1 LPFSTGYIT
10 NTRVVG
16 TAASNVVVN
25 IVNENQIFPATV
37 EVRIFYSL
45 VPDTK
50 TPLYVS
56 MFTIPINSIK
66 RSTFYIAGV
75 LAYEVQ
81 FNVTSSA
88 ASDVVNSV
96 YGLDEN
102 GNLVPAQ
109 RIHQSELTTISAL
122 SPTS

>member
-1 LPFSTGYIT
+1 LAFTTGYIT
-10 NTRVVG
+10 NTRAVG

-25 IVNENQIFPATV
+25 IVNESQIFPTTV
-37 EVRIFYSL
+37 EVRIFYSI
-45 VPDTK
+45 VSDTK
-50 TPLYVS
+50 IPLYVS
-56 MFTIPINSIK
+56 MFTLPINSIK
-66 RSTFYIAGV
+66 RSTFFIAGV

-88 ASDVVNSV
+88 PSDVINSV
-96 YGLDEN
+96 YGLDES

-109 RIHQSELTTISAL
+109 RVHQSELSTISAL

>member
-1 LPFSTGYIT
+1 LPFTTGYIT
-10 NTRVVG
+10 NTRAVG

-37 EVRIFYSL
+37 EVRIFYSI

-50 TPLYVS
+50 IPLYVS
-56 MFTIPINSIK
+56 MYTLPINSIK
-66 RSTFYIAGV
+66 RSTFFIAGV

-88 ASDVVNSV
+88 ASDVVSSV
-96 YGLDEN
+96 YGLDES
-102 GNLVPAQ
+102 GNLVHAQ

-122 SPTS
+122 SPLS

>member
-1 LPFSTGYIT
+1 MPFTTGYIT
-10 NTRVVG
+10 NTRAVG

-25 IVNENQIFPATV
+25 IVNESQIFPATV
-37 EVRIFYSL
+37 EVRIFYSI

-50 TPLYVS
+50 IPLYVS
-56 MFTIPINSIK
+56 MFTLPINSIN
-66 RSTFYIAGV
+66 RSTFFIAGV

-96 YGLDEN
+96 YGLDES

-109 RIHQSELTTISAL
+109 RVHQSELTTISAL
-122 SPTS
+122 SSVS